1 MAKYEVVVEEAIHH
15 TVEVEA
21 NSREE
26 AEEKAR
32 DVVIYTIQDGG
43 SLDSELIKSH
53 KIDNYYT
60 VDVGC
65 SVYESHELDGDNN
78 NPKE

>member
-32 DVVIYTIQDGG
+32 DVVIYFIQDG
-43 SLDSELIKSH
+43 SIDPEIIKSH
-53 KIDNYYT
+53 EIKNHYT